1 MPGAEN
7 DIKKKIYLVQ
17 EKWAKGIVDIGTAY
31 MNKEDFVNLTEKFI
45 ANLYFFGEYKILFK
59 PTKASKIQFR
69 RRKNEFLSY
78 FVGYN
83 KVSDEDKGFALEP
96 WKEVKFE
103 PFDFC
108 TYGDFILSIGN
119 YSFINYNNIQ
129 TKVEYSFGYVPDKN
143 GQLRIVFH
151 HSSLPFKS

>member
-1 MPGAEN
+1 MASAEN
-7 DIKKKIYLVQ
+7 NIKKKIYLTQ
-17 EKWAKGIVDIGTAY
+17 AKWAKGIVDIGTAY
-31 MNKEDFVNLTEKFI
+31 MKKEDFVNLTEKFLD
-45 ANLYFFGEYKILFK
+45 NLYFFRECKILFK

-69 RRKNEFLSY
+69 TGKKEFLSY

-108 TYGDFILSIGN
+108 TYGDFILSVGN
-119 YSFINYNNIQ
+119 YFFINYSNIQ
-129 TKVEYSFGYVPDKN
+129 TKVEYSFGYLPDTN
-143 GQLRIVFH
+143 DQLRIVFH